1 MKVSALN
8 DYSQSSTP
16 LMFGVNFLEVHNMTR
31 LPREFHTFSCEASGL
46 KILITV
52 YQTWQSYLLY
62 AL

>member
-52 YQTWQSYLLY
+52 YQI
-62 AL
+62 